1 MATNDPHPTEL
12 PSDELNNISGGG
24 IMVPDV
30 IEDQEETKPEG
41 EEDDCRKAGKEQQ
54 EY

>member
-24 IMVPDV
+24 IMVPEV
-30 IEDQEETKPEG
+30 REDQEETKPEG
-41 EEDDCRKAGKEQQ
+41 EEDSVRKVGQEQQ
-54 EY
+54 DY